1 MVEMGVQPASL
12 TRSTTLQTNF
22 AKSLKTFLVCLK
34 FSLFEELRVMAGLM
48 LVRDVM
54 TKEPR
59 VVRRDT
65 SVQEVV
71 ATMNKFDIS
80 SVIVVQEKRPVGII
94 THKDIISKIVQP
106 RIPPD
111 AVKAIEIM
119 STPIVTINEDATI
132 EEAAKLL
139 EKKHIKKLA
148 VVRGNEL
155 VGIIT
160 STDLVREEPKL
171 TELLEEL
178 HKK

>member
-1 MVEMGVQPASL
+1 MIRL
-12 TRSTTLQTNF
+12 
-22 AKSLKTFLVCLK
+22 
-34 FSLFEELRVMAGLM
+34 AGLM

-54 TKEPR
+54 TREPR

-94 THKDIISKIVQP
+94 THKDIVSKIVQP

-111 AVKAIEIM
+111 AVKAIEVM
-119 STPIVTINEDATI
+119 STPIVSISEDASI
-132 EEAAKLL
+132 EEASTLMAR
-139 EKKHIKKLA
+139 KHIKKLA
-148 VVRGNEL
+148 VVRDSEL

-160 STDLVREEPKL
+160 SYDIVRAAPKFISL
-171 TELLEEL
+171 FDTQAQ
-178 HKK
+178 K

>member
-1 MVEMGVQPASL
+1 L
-12 TRSTTLQTNF
+12 
-22 AKSLKTFLVCLK
+22 
-34 FSLFEELRVMAGLM
+34 AGLM

-94 THKDIISKIVQP
+94 THKDIVSKIVQP

-111 AVKAIEIM
+111 AVRAMEIM
-119 STPIVTINEDATI
+119 ATPVVSINEEAGI
-132 EEAAKLL
+132 EEAARLMA
-139 EKKHIKKLA
+139 KKRIKKLA
-148 VVRGNEL
+148 VVRDDQL

-160 STDLVREEPKL
+160 SYDLMRAAPKL
-171 TELLEEL
+171 TAMLDELL
-178 HKK
+178 KK